1 MARCRPLPL
10 LLRGCCGVVAFFVPE
25 KTSHDGRSAA
35 CTRRKARPCGPH
47 GSRYVGRARLWFR
60 RDKAA
65 SISIAVSSEACAVVD
80 PALQT
85 CGCMMVRLLAR
96 TSGSLPTGL
105 SSMLRRAETFTALA
119 QGMRH
124 SLAGAS
130 SNAMLQRELRVA
142 ADFNSAFA
150 VDVSLPVCPFRRDA
164 TVGLA
169 TMEIEPAK
177 WTKKAVAE
185 LSSAELDTL
194 SNWVGR
200 FRQKY
205 DVVGFLNDGARPMTL
220 AEARSRGYA

>member
-1 MARCRPLPL
+1 MFPKKPVTMAAAPPARAEKPVPVDLMEAD
-10 LLRGCCGVVAFFVPE
+10 LRV
-25 KTSHDGRSAA
+25 HDGTVA
-35 CTRRKARPCGPH
+35 GQD
-47 GSRYVGRARLWFR
+47 LW
-60 RDKAA
+60 
-65 SISIAVSSEACAVVD
+65 
-80 PALQT
+80 L
-85 CGCMMVRLLAR
+85 
-96 TSGSLPTGL
+96 
-105 SSMLRRAETFTALA
+105 
-119 QGMRH
+119 
-124 SLAGAS
+124 
-130 SNAMLQRELRVA
+130 A
-142 ADFNSAFA
+142 ADGFVFNVEKGRDFYGPGAGYAPFA
-150 VDVSLPVCPFRRDA
+150 GRDA